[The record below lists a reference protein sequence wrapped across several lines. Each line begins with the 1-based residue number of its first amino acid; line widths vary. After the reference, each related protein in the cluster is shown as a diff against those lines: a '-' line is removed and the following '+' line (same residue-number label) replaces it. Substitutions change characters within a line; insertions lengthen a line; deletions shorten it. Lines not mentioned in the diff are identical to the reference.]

1 MTSTRLTVQRLG
13 AQGDGIADTPRGPVF
28 VPFAL
33 PGETVTAAIN
43 KDRADLIAVIE
54 PSPQRVEPAC
64 RHFGT
69 CGGCSLQHLE
79 ASAYQA
85 FKRGTLVTALR
96 QRGIDVEVAELV
108 ACPPASRRRVTWTAQ
123 RAESGIVLG
132 YRKAM
137 SHEIVDI
144 EEDPI
149 ALPAIENAIPLVREL
164 AALLAPG
171 RDAFKLLVTATESGL
186 DIAVSGTGPLVEAR
200 RQRAAQFA
208 IANRLA
214 RLSVE
219 GEIVVEPIKP
229 RVMVGDVPVNP
240 PSGAFLQAVAEAE
253 DTMAGLVTA
262 HLAKAKRVADLFAGI
277 GTFALRLA
285 KNSMVHA
292 VEGEASAL
300 VALDRAFRHGQGLKT
315 VTHERRDLFRRPLTW
330 KELAAYDGLVFDP
343 PRAGAE
349 DQARQIVR
357 SEVRYVAA
365 VSCNPAT
372 LARDLAILVE
382 GGYRLLSV
390 TPIDQFLWSHHVE
403 AVALL
408 EKPKKRR

>member
-54 PSPQRVEPAC
+54 ASSQRVEPAC

-123 RAESGIVLG
+123 RAETGIVLG

-171 RDAFKLLVTATESGL
+171 RDA
-186 DIAVSGTGPLVEAR
+186 R
-200 RQRAAQFA
+200 
-208 IANRLA
+208 
-214 RLSVE
+214 
-219 GEIVVEPIKP
+219 
-229 RVMVGDVPVNP
+229 
-240 PSGAFLQAVAEAE
+240 
-253 DTMAGLVTA
+253 
-262 HLAKAKRVADLFAGI
+262 
-277 GTFALRLA
+277 
-285 KNSMVHA
+285 
-292 VEGEASAL
+292 
-300 VALDRAFRHGQGLKT
+300 
-315 VTHERRDLFRRPLTW
+315 
-330 KELAAYDGLVFDP
+330 
-343 PRAGAE
+343 
-349 DQARQIVR
+349 
-357 SEVRYVAA
+357 
-365 VSCNPAT
+365 
-372 LARDLAILVE
+372 
-382 GGYRLLSV
+382 
-390 TPIDQFLWSHHVE
+390 
-403 AVALL
+403 
-408 EKPKKRR
+408 

>member
-54 PSPQRVEPAC
+54 ASPHRVEPAC

-79 ASAYQA
+79 AEAYRA
-85 FKRGTLVTALR
+85 FKRETVVTALR
-96 QRGIDVEVAELV
+96 QRGLDVEVGGLI
-108 ACPPASRRRVTWTAQ
+108 ACPPASRRRVTWTAL
-123 RAESGIVLG
+123 RTDAGMLLG

-137 SHEIVDI
+137 SHDIVDI
-144 EEDPI
+144 AEDPI
-149 ALPAIENAIPLVREL
+149 AVPAVAGAIPLVREL
-164 AALLAPG
+164 AGVLAPG
-171 RDAFKLLVTATESGL
+171 RDAFKLLVTATETGL
-186 DIAVSGTGPLVEAR
+186 DIAVTGTGVLAEGR
-200 RQRAAQFA
+200 RQRATQFA

-219 GEIVVEPIKP
+219 GEIVVEPAKP
-229 RVMVGDVPVNP
+229 MVVVGDVPVNP
-240 PSGAFLQAVAEAE
+240 PPGAFLQAVAEAE
-253 DTMAGLVTA
+253 AAMAGLVTA

-277 GTFALRLA
+277 GTFALRLGR
-285 KNSMVHA
+285 NSMVHA
-292 VEGEASAL
+292 VEGEAPAL
-300 VALDRAFRHGQGLKT
+300 AALDRAFRHAAGLKT
-315 VTHERRDLFRRPLTW
+315 ITNERRDLVWRPLTW
-330 KELAAYDGLVFDP
+330 KELNAYDGLVFDP

-349 DQARQIVR
+349 DQARQIAR
-357 SEVRYVAA
+357 SDIRYVAA

-372 LARDLAILVE
+372 LARDLSILVD
-382 GGYRLLSV
+382 GGYRLISV

-408 EKPKKRR
+408 EKPKQRR

>member
-54 PSPQRVEPAC
+54 ASPERVEPAC
-64 RHFGT
+64 MHFGT

-79 ASAYQA
+79 AGAYRA
-85 FKRGTLVTALR
+85 FKRETVVTALR
-96 QRGIDVEVAELV
+96 QRGLDVVLAELV

-123 RAESGIVLG
+123 RAETGMVLG

-137 SHEIVDI
+137 SHDIVDI

-149 ALPAIENAIPLVREL
+149 SLPVIQSAIPLVREL
-164 AALLAPG
+164 AALLGPG
-171 RDAFKLLVTATESGL
+171 RDAFKLLVTATETGL
-186 DIAVSGTGPLVEAR
+186 DIAVSGTGPLAEAR
-200 RQRAAQFA
+200 RQRATQFA

-219 GEIVVEPIKP
+219 GEIVVEPTKP
-229 RVMVGDVPVNP
+229 RVMVGGVPVNP
-240 PSGAFLQAVAEAE
+240 PPGAFLQAVAEAE
-253 DTMAGLVTA
+253 DAMAGLVTA
-262 HLAKAKRVADLFAGI
+262 HLGKAKRVTDLFAGI

-292 VEGEASAL
+292 VEGEGSAL
-300 VALDRAFRHGQGLKT
+300 IALDRAFRHGQGLKT

-330 KELAAYDGLVFDP
+330 KELNAYDGLVFDP

-349 DQARQIVR
+349 DQARQIAR

-365 VSCNPAT
+365 VSCSPAT

-408 EKPKKRR
+408 EKPRKRR

>member
-1 MTSTRLTVQRLG
+1 MSTRLTVQRLG

-54 PSPQRVEPAC
+54 ASPQRVEPTC

-69 CGGCSLQHLE
+69 CGGCELQHLE
-79 ASAYQA
+79 EGAYRT
-85 FKRGTLVTALR
+85 FKRETVVTALR
-96 QRGIDVEVAELV
+96 QRSLDVDVEGLI
-108 ACPPASRRRVTWTAQ
+108 ACPPASRRRVTWTALRTEAGMQ
-123 RAESGIVLG
+123 LG
-132 YRKAM
+132 YRKAL

-149 ALPAIENAIPLVREL
+149 AVPAIEGAIDLVREL
-164 AALLAPG
+164 AGVVCATQ
-171 RDAFKLLVTATESGL
+171 DAFRLAISATASGL
-186 DIAVSGTGPLVEAR
+186 DIAVSGAGEMSAAR
-200 RQRAAQFA
+200 RQKATQFA
-208 IANRLA
+208 IAKRLA
-214 RLSVE
+214 RLSFE
-219 GEIVVEPIKP
+219 GEIVVEPQKP
-229 RVMVGDVPVNP
+229 QILIDDIAVNLP
-240 PSGAFLQAVAEAE
+240 PGGFLQAVEVAELA
-253 DTMAGLVTA
+253 MADLVIA
-262 HLAKAKRVADLFAGI
+262 HLRKAKKVADLFAGI

-285 KNSMVHA
+285 RHSSVHA
-292 VEGEASAL
+292 VEGEAAAL
-300 VALDRAFRHGQGLKT
+300 AALDRAFRHAAGLKT
-315 VTHERRDLFRRPLTW
+315 ITSERRDLARRPLTW
-330 KELAAYDGLVFDP
+330 KELNGFDGLVFDP

-349 DQARQIVR
+349 DQARQIAR
-357 SEVRYVAA
+357 SDIRYVAA

-372 LARDLAILVE
+372 LARDLSILVE
-382 GGYRLLSV
+382 GGYRLISV

>member
-1 MTSTRLTVQRLG
+1 MTRTRLTIQRLG

-54 PSPQRVEPAC
+54 ASSQRVEPAC

-123 RAESGIVLG
+123 RAETGIVLG

-343 PRAGAE
+343 PRVGAE
-349 DQARQIVR
+349 DQARQIAR